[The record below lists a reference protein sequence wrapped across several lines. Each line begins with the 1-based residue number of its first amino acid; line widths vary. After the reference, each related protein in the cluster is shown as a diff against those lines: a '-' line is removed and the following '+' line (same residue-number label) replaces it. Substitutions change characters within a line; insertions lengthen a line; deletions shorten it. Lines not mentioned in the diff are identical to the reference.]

1 MSSHKNKNSST
12 EKNLMETSRHAKNES
27 SRKHYNKKKEGI
39 NRKRRLVYQE
49 NSQQIGEQIRERHGP
64 SFANVIDSQGEPAKF
79 QRISDIMRRSNR
91 QSQFISSN
99 PTSSNKCNKTLNEVI
114 EPFVGH
120 TSGETFSNHG
130 IEV

>member
-1 MSSHKNKNSST
+1 MSSAKNNNLNS
-12 EKNLMETSRHAKNES
+12 EKNLMETSRRTKDES

-39 NRKRRLVYQE
+39 NRKRRFVYQE
-49 NSQQIGEQIRERHGP
+49 NSEQIGEHIRERHGP

-79 QRISDIMRRSNR
+79 QCISDIMRRSNH

-99 PTSSNKCNKTLNEVI
+99 PTSSNNCTKTLNEVI

>member
-1 MSSHKNKNSST
+1 MSSDKNKNSST

-49 NSQQIGEQIRERHGP
+49 NSEQIGEQIIEWNGP
-64 SFANVIDSQGEPAKF
+64 SFAKVIDSQGEPAKF
-79 QRISDIMRRSNR
+79 QCISDIMRRSNR

-99 PTSSNKCNKTLNEVI
+99 PTSSNNCNERLNEVI
-114 EPFVGH
+114 EPFIGH

-130 IEV
+130 IKV